1 MTRSLGM
8 VFLLIS
14 LAVGGYLFSQQAK
27 TSGPTS
33 TLAQQAETQASVD
46 AAATNF
52 AGAVPTLQAW
62 FADHG
67 TYAGASIPA
76 SFGVVLVRGDA
87 TSYCLQTTDGQSHE
101 VGPSGAPAAGPC

>member
-8 VFLLIS
+8 VVLVLS
-14 LAVGGYLFSQQAK
+14 LGIGGYLFSQQAK
-27 TSGPTS
+27 SNGPTS

-46 AAATNF
+46 TAATNF

-67 TYAGASIPA
+67 TYAGASIPP
-76 SFGVVLVRGDA
+76 SYGVVFVRGDS

-101 VGPSGAPAAGPC
+101 DGPSGAPAAGPC